1 MDEKRNISMNTIRVA
16 LFGAG
21 KMAMHHA
28 KAIQLVGNAKLVA
41 VADPAIANEGRWKE
55 LASGIELFSS
65 AEELLQRIKPDVV
78 HICTP
83 PATHTTLAKLAL
95 QYGAHIYVEKP
106 FALEVEGAKE
116 VISLAKEKGLKVCA
130 GHQLLFESPTLRA
143 DESLSMLGRIIH
155 IESYFSFKPVRRSN
169 DGRTTISPLDQLV
182 DILPHPVYT
191 LHHFLTKNAK
201 QEDIP
206 VHVRALEVNTSG
218 NIHGILCCGDV
229 TGILVVTL
237 EGRPIESYVNIVG
250 TNGSLY
256 ADYVRGAV
264 ITLSGPGISAISK
277 VINPYKQSWQI
288 LSGTTKALL
297 KRVFRKQKS
306 YPGLLEI
313 ISKYYDSIHSDL
325 PFAVSP
331 SSIIA
336 TVELCEDAGKKLKT
350 AESEENSVAEI
361 KMNQLESELSPPDRS
376 RGGVLVTGGTGM
388 LGKVVA
394 SELRTRNWYTR
405 VIARK
410 IPPVAGRIPGVD
422 YVAGDL
428 SEDIHQ
434 DVFKDIS
441 IVVHCAAETAGGKD
455 AHTKNSIDTTK
466 HILTAMSK
474 AGVKKFLHISSI
486 AVLKTSRETGS
497 PIDEKTPLVSENDD
511 RGPYVWGKAVSER
524 IAVEMGAKLG
534 IDVRV
539 VRPGPLLNYDSFEAP
554 GRLGREV
561 GPLFVYFGSGKS
573 RLSICDV
580 QTAAKVIRKYVE
592 DFPSMPK
599 ILNLVEPVAPTR
611 GELVSR
617 LLAIRPDLRAFPFPF
632 ILLRAMSPGLKLLQR
647 ILRPANKPIDIYSA
661 FSSERYN
668 SELADGMIK
677 LSMEDSQATIR
688 KYTYLS

>member
-1 MDEKRNISMNTIRVA
+1 MDEMRNITMKTIRVA

-41 VADPAIANEGRWKE
+41 VADPVIANEGRLKE
-55 LASGIELFSS
+55 LAGEIEIFSN

-83 PATHTTLAKLAL
+83 PATHKELAKLAL

-106 FALEVEGAKE
+106 FALAVEEAKE
-116 VISLAKEKGLKVCA
+116 VISLAREKELKVCA

-143 DESLSMLGRIIH
+143 DENLSLLGRIIH

-206 VHVRALEVNTSG
+206 VHIRALEVNPSG
-218 NIHGILCCGDV
+218 NIHGILRCGNV

-237 EGRPIESYVNIVG
+237 EGRPVESYVKIVG

-256 ADYVRGAV
+256 ADYVRGSV

-288 LSGTTKALL
+288 VSGTTKALL
-297 KRVFRKQKS
+297 KRVFKKQKS

-313 ISKYYDSIHSDL
+313 ISKYYDSIRFDL
-325 PFAVSP
+325 PFAVNS

-336 TVELCEDAGKKLKT
+336 TVELCEDAGTKLKI
-350 AESEENSVAEI
+350 AENAENSAAEI
-361 KMNQLESELSPPDRS
+361 KMNQLESELPPPDRS

-410 IPPVAGRIPGVD
+410 IPPVASRIPGVE

-428 SEDIHQ
+428 AEDIQ
-434 DVFKDIS
+434 QGVLKDIS

-455 AHTKNSIDTTK
+455 AHTKNSINTIK
-466 HILTAMSK
+466 NILTAMSK
-474 AGVKKFLHISSI
+474 AGVKEIIHISSI

-497 PIDEKTPLVSENDD
+497 PIDENTPLVSENDD

-539 VRPGPLLNYDSFEAP
+539 VRPGPLINYDSFEAP

-561 GPLFVYFGSGKS
+561 GPLFVYFGSRKS

-617 LLAIRPDLRAFPFPF
+617 LLQIRPDLRAFSFPL
-632 ILLRAMSPGLKLLQR
+632 ILLRTMSPGLKLLQR

-661 FSSERYN
+661 FSSERYK
-668 SELADGMIK
+668 SELADGIIK
-677 LSMEDSQATIR
+677 RSMEDLQAT
-688 KYTYLS
+688 